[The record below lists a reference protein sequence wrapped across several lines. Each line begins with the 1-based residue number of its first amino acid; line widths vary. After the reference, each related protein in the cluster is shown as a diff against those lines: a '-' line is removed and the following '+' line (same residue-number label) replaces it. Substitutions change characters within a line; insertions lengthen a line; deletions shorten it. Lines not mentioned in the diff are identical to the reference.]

1 MGPRLAPSRRWPLG
15 AGMTEAQF
23 RRSVNADIRR
33 MVAQT
38 ENDVD
43 EWTRSYT
50 GTRAVLLLNRLYQWG
65 YIPAQHEEY
74 CREILADAY
83 NSGLLT
89 IDDDKDAA

>member
-1 MGPRLAPSRRWPLG
+1 MNVNPNAPS
-15 AGMTEAQF
+15 AE
-23 RRSVNADIRR
+23 IRR
-33 MVAQT
+33 MVAHT

-43 EWTRSYT
+43 AWTKSYT
-50 GTRAVLLLNRLYQWG
+50 VTRAALLLNRLYQWG

-89 IDDDKDAA
+89 IDYDKAVA